1 MPKTTDRREGFPSP
15 WRATYDK
22 DWELKNLG
30 YDYGSNLM
38 KRTFSNHMFKNPN
51 VEEFLTKHLQPI
63 MVAYINAVKYIKV
76 YYNFAV
82 PKYYDK
88 IN

>member
-1 MPKTTDRREGFPSP
+1 
-15 WRATYDK
+15 
-22 DWELKNLG
+22 
-30 YDYGSNLM
+30 
-38 KRTFSNHMFKNPN
+38 MFKNPN

-63 MVAYINAVKYIKV
+63 MVAYINAVKYIRV